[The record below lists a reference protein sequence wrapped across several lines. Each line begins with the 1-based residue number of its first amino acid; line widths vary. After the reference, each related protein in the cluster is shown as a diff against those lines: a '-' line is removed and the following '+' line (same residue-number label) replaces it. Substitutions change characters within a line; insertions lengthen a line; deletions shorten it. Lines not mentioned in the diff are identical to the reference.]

1 MDHEHN
7 ADINDLLSEF
17 RKQHDENSVAAHWAQ
32 VDALPRRV
40 VQISAVNRGSLNND
54 ILYALCSDGTVWQFW
69 EGVWM
74 SKDWTKLPPIPQ
86 EDDKP
91 KADLTG
97 GVGLAN

>member
-17 RKQHDENSVAAHWAQ
+17 RKQHEENSVAAHWAQ

-40 VQISAVNRGSLNND
+40 VQLAVNHSA
-54 ILYALCSDGTVWQFW
+54 LYALCSDGTVW
-69 EGVWM
+69 GM
-74 SKDWTKLPPIPQ
+74 SDSEPKWFLVPAIPQ
-86 EDDKP
+86 DKP

-97 GVGLAN
+97 GVGLGN